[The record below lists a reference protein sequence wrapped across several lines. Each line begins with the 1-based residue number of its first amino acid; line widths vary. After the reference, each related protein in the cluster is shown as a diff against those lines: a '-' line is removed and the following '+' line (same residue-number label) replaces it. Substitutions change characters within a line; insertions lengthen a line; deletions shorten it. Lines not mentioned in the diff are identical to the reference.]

1 MQASNGAVSQ
11 AVAKNRNA
19 IGYLGLGYL
28 NSTVKGLSVNG
39 VKASADTAL
48 SRQWPIARELY
59 IFTNGA
65 PAGDAKLFVDY
76 LLAQDK
82 GQKDVREVGFVPLA
96 K

>member
-1 MQASNGAVSQ
+1 MWPW
-11 AVAKNRNA
+11 
-19 IGYLGLGYL
+19 L

-65 PAGDAKLFVDY
+65 PKADAKTFVDFM
-76 LLAQDK
+76 LDANK
-82 GQKDVREVGFVPLA
+82 GQKCVKETGFVPL